1 MLKVGRWFGAE
12 TDDRRHTKQN
22 NRRTQGRMRLTS
34 LRPNSCFVLDND
46 PAARRLI
53 VNAVESR
60 GAVCTE
66 LAAVDELFDAL
77 GRFVPS
83 LIFLDISL
91 RDSDAIEAIRGL
103 ASRKYSGVIQLI
115 SGRSEEL
122 VSRVY
127 ATGIRRKLKMLPPL
141 TKPCSI
147 REVRQIALDQLKK
160 VDELED
166 VDVEGVVIDL
176 DLALQRNWVEVWYQ
190 PKIDL
195 RYKRLAGMEALA
207 RVRHP
212 EYGIVLPAEFSKHAS
227 RSCLRRL
234 TEHILVSSIKQ
245 WRDIKNIGFTPKMT
259 INVSVDCLLNVPIAK
274 LIREHQPKDGSWAGL
289 ILELTEDQAIREIDI
304 IQEVAAQLMIYDVSF
319 AIDDFGAGHFPFE
332 RLKQFAF
339 SEVNLDG
346 SFVQGCSEN
355 EQNAAICRSMIELA
369 HGFGSI
375 AVAKGVED
383 PEDLISL
390 YKMGCDMAQGH
401 LLSRPMPM
409 KELLPFLKL
418 KARSNLALNGRAL
431 PNHLPQIDF
440 RSY

>member
-1 MLKVGRWFGAE
+1 MLNVGRWFGAE
-12 TDDRRHTKQN
+12 ADNRRHTNQKN
-22 NRRTQGRMRLTS
+22 HRTQGRMRLTS

-46 PAARRLI
+46 PAARRLV

-66 LAAVDELFDAL
+66 LAAVDQLFEML
-77 GRFVPS
+77 GTFAPS

-103 ASRKYSGVIQLI
+103 ASRRYSGVIQLI
-115 SGRSEEL
+115 SGRSEQL

-127 ATGIRRKLKMLPPL
+127 ATGIQRKLKMLPPL
-141 TKPCSI
+141 AKPCSI

-166 VDVEGVVIDL
+166 VEGAVIDL

-195 RYKRLAGMEALA
+195 RHKRLAGLAALA

-212 EYGIVLPAEFSKHAS
+212 DYGIVLPAEFSKHAS

-234 TEHILVSSIKQ
+234 TEHIIVSSIEQ
-245 WRDIKNIGFTPKMT
+245 WRDIKNVGFAPKMA
-259 INVSVDCLLNVPIAK
+259 INVSVDCLLNIPVAE
-274 LIREHQPKDGSWAGL
+274 LIRKHQPRDGSWTGL
-289 ILELTEDQAIREIDI
+289 LFELTEDQVREIDL

-319 AIDDFGAGHFPFE
+319 AIDDFGAGHFPFD
-332 RLKQFAF
+332 RLKQFVF
-339 SEVNLDG
+339 SEVNLDA

-355 EQNAAICRSMIELA
+355 EQNAAICRSIIELA

-383 PEDLISL
+383 LEDLISL
-390 YKMGCDMAQGH
+390 YKMRCDVAQGH

-409 KELLPFLKL
+409 NELLPFLKL
-418 KARSNLALNGRAL
+418 KARSNLALNGLTL
-431 PNHLPQIDF
+431 PNHLPPIDF
-440 RSY
+440 RH